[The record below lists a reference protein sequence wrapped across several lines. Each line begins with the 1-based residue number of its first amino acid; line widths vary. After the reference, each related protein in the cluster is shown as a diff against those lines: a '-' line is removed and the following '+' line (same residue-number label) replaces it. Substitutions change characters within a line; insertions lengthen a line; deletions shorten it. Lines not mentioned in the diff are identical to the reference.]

1 MSKSDELHRTLG
13 ANIDESMGSTR
24 RTASPV
30 APRTLPPR
38 LQGLKRVNNAA
49 DIDLDRIV
57 ADPDQPRTQF
67 DEDALRELAES
78 IKTRGQLQPIRVRW
92 SEGQGAYI
100 VVVGER
106 RWRAARMAGLATLSC
121 MIIEGQPSPEE
132 LLEDQLIENCIRV
145 DLKPIEQARAF
156 DRLMKARG
164 LSQRDLAERLNVS
177 PASVARAV
185 RLLDLPEEIQESV
198 DEGRLPAASGYQIA
212 QVEDAQ
218 AQRELAQLAAAEGLT
233 TSEVAEAVKAVR
245 ARRPVAAI
253 RPQPVE
259 VDLGDGTV
267 VVVKWKKANATTA
280 LQAARRVVKILQ
292 ERERQGEVD
301 AA

>member
-1 MSKSDELHRTLG
+1 
-13 ANIDESMGSTR
+13 
-24 RTASPV
+24 
-30 APRTLPPR
+30 
-38 LQGLKRVNNAA
+38 
-49 DIDLDRIV
+49 
-57 ADPDQPRTQF
+57 
-67 DEDALRELAES
+67 
-78 IKTRGQLQPIRVRW
+78 
-92 SEGQGAYI
+92 
-100 VVVGER
+100 
-106 RWRAARMAGLATLSC
+106 MAGLATLSC
-121 MIIEGQPSPEE
+121 MVIEGQPSPEE

-198 DEGRLPAASGYQIA
+198 NEGRLPAASGYQIA

-218 AQRELAQLAAAEGLT
+218 AQARAGPTGRRRGPDHQRGRRGRQGRPGPPT
-233 TSEVAEAVKAVR
+233 GR
-245 ARRPVAAI
+245 RHPPPARRG
-253 RPQPVE
+253 RPGRRHRRGGEVE
-259 VDLGDGTV
+259 EGQRDHGPPGRS
-267 VVVKWKKANATTA
+267 AGSS
-280 LQAARRVVKILQ
+280 RVLQ